1 MQLHRIKDFDPDYR
15 AHFEEQD
22 VMGYDLYAGAD
33 KIGSVDDL
41 LVDDAGKI
49 RYLIINTGFWIIGKK
64 VLLPIGRAQIDF
76 TNHRVMVNGLTREQ
90 VEAIPEYDDN
100 MPIDYDYEEQVRA
113 VYRPIRTDAETGTVA
128 SAAHLNDDR
137 NTYAYDHD
145 PALYDLNDG
154 NHQNLR
160 LYEERLIANKT
171 RAQTGEV
178 AFTKRIETETAKVSM
193 PIEKERVVIE
203 RTTPSSATVT
213 ADATA
218 FQEGEVVR
226 LEVYEETPDIHK
238 ETFVREEVKITKEV
252 ERETVNAEETLRSEK
267 LDVDRQGRPVV
278 EEGSELNR
286 PKALNK

>member
-22 VMGYDLYAGAD
+22 VMDYDLYVGAD

-49 RYLIINTGFWIIGKK
+49 RYLIINTGLWIIGKK
-64 VLLPIGRAQIDF
+64 VLLPIARAQIDF

-90 VEAIPEYDDN
+90 VEAIPKYDDT

-113 VYRPIRTDAETGTVA
+113 VYRPTGTDAETGTVA
-128 SAAHLNDDR
+128 SDAPLNYDR
-137 NTYAYDHD
+137 NTYTYDHD
-145 PALYDLNDG
+145 PELYDLNDN

-178 AFTKRIETETAKVSM
+178 AFSKRIETETAKVSM
-193 PIEKERVVIE
+193 PIEKERVIIE
-203 RTTPSSATVT
+203 RTTPSSESVT
-213 ADATA
+213 PDATA

-238 ETFVREEVKITKEV
+238 ETFVREEVIVTKEV
-252 ERETVNAEETLRSEK
+252 ERETVKAEETLRSEK
-267 LDVDRQGRPVV
+267 LDIDREGQPVV
-278 EEGSELNR
+278 EEGSEPNR
-286 PKALNK
+286 PQALNK